1 MTNKVKPIPDGYH
14 TATPYLFIKGAA
26 RAIEFYKKALG
37 ADVMMMRVKDSPE
50 PYPPGML
57 PPGSENKIMHVSL
70 RVGDAAVMASD
81 GHCSGE
87 TDFQGFSLSL
97 TASDEADA
105 RKKFAALAEGGQVQM
120 PLGKTFWSACFGM
133 IADRFGVG
141 WMVTVAP

>member
-1 MTNKVKPIPDGYH
+1 MPIE
-14 TATPYLFIKGAA
+14 PYLFFNG
-26 RAIEFYKKALG
+26 RCEEAIEFYKKALG
-37 ADVMMMRVKDSPE
+37 ADVLMMMRVKDSPE

-70 RVGDAAVMASD
+70 RVGDATVMASD
-81 GHCSGE
+81 GRCSGE

-120 PLGKTFWSACFGM
+120 PLGKTFFAKRFGAV
-133 IADRFGVG
+133 ADRFGVG
-141 WMVTVAP
+141 WMVIVEP